1 MDLSFLRHVAVLKFK
16 MNFLKKQICNGTLS
30 QFKDLRWFICSTV
43 NKMWIY
49 ETCRSWHCVF
59 IYILQCLNFLGVW
72 VKNEPRTK
80 VWSALMTSSLWTE
93 QIMLITWWESSQM
106 LKFYTVV
113 CNPWVCV
120 WLHMACSIIIPAS
133 LNIFVMHG
141 YYKRILINK
150 LGFYESSLI
159 IVCSCV

>member
-1 MDLSFLRHVAVLKFK
+1 MLLVYNSKWTLKE
-16 MNFLKKQICNGTLS
+16 KQKCNGKIS
-30 QFKDLRWFICSTV
+30 QFKDLRWFLCSTV
-43 NKMWIY
+43 NKMWVY

-59 IYILQCLNFLGVW
+59 IYILQCLSFSGVW

-80 VWSALMTSSLWTE
+80 AWSALITSLWTE
-93 QIMLITWWESSQM
+93 QIILITWRESSQM

-120 WLHMACSIIIPAS
+120 WLHIACSIIIPAS

-141 YYKRILINK
+141 SYKITLINK
-150 LGFYESSLI
+150 WGLYESSLI
-159 IVCSCV
+159 IIYRCV